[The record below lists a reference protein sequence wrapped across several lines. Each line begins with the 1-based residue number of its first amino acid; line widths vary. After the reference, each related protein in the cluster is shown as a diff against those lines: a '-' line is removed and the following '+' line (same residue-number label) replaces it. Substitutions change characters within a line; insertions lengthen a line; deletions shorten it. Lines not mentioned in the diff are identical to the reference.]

1 MEISASEPEETN
13 TAEDPTNGA
22 VSRKRSRVT
31 RNDTDSL
38 SNKKT
43 KDNSQPVNP
52 STSSEEGKPTT
63 GSCNSSSDSPA
74 MRKTR
79 SMIAAEASGTRT
91 RARVTSSSSASAC
104 SSKHSP
110 QTSDN
115 KRNKSAENKKSTRT
129 RGTPP
134 KQPPATA
141 SRTQQQVHTPTPF
154 SHLDSYST
162 VLLNKLRC
170 KTEGT
175 NGQIRALQ
183 TVHRRI
189 VDGKLGLLPL
199 PRH

>member
-22 VSRKRSRVT
+22 VSRKRGRVP

-43 KDNSQPVNP
+43 KDNSQPVNT

-79 SMIAAEASGTRT
+79 SMVAAEASGTRK

-115 KRNKSAENKKSTRT
+115 KHKKSAGNKKSTR
-129 RGTPP
+129 GSPL
-134 KQPPATA
+134 KQPPTTA

-175 NGQIRALQ
+175 TGQIRALQ

-189 VDGKLGLLPL
+189 VDGELGLLPL